1 MTVDELHAEL
11 QRAATAGGKLG
22 GAASTMTKQQL
33 LDAVRLLD
41 DVATFDER
49 TGVVR
54 PRATARA

>member
-11 QRAATAGGKLG
+11 QRAASGGKLG
-22 GAASTMTKQQL
+22 DASLTKQQL

-49 TGVVR
+49 TGVIR
-54 PRATARA
+54 PRATARV